1 MPLDSRDATLR
12 PCSLP
17 CPSRHERLGGVNAP
31 SRGHEGWSARLP
43 NPPHACTCAQ
53 SILTINSQLSVRFW
67 LIVIPARKRS
77 PACSASWDDRAVLRC
92 ICRCACC
99 WQREAVGD
107 APFLVRCRVPR
118 NHAGPLGV
126 RVAGTGV
133 STPKSTSLRK
143 RDLSISMSVR
153 FAISSTAASVVRWP
167 SKRCSTSS
175 SFLGRRA
182 ALLLSVYSVLFC
194 VFAVYIGHALLT
206 DVGPA
211 LLRTYPSALVRLRG
225 AVEQRPIAC
234 RPILAAALSVL
245 WRTLVAYALLRFV
258 YRSIARPIG
267 QLAST
272 ARGWIVR
279 HRRRRTVLG
288 RRHFRKTRSDTCV
301 DRAAFVVER
310 PLQARLVRPLMQAT
324 DIGTDHLEA

>member
-77 PACSASWDDRAVLRC
+77 PACSASWNDRAVLRC

-175 SFLGRRA
+175 SFLGTA
-182 ALLLSVYSVLFC
+182 NMSVAL
-194 VFAVYIGHALLT
+194 
-206 DVGPA
+206 
-211 LLRTYPSALVRLRG
+211 
-225 AVEQRPIAC
+225 
-234 RPILAAALSVL
+234 
-245 WRTLVAYALLRFV
+245 
-258 YRSIARPIG
+258 
-267 QLAST
+267 
-272 ARGWIVR
+272 
-279 HRRRRTVLG
+279 
-288 RRHFRKTRSDTCV
+288 
-301 DRAAFVVER
+301 
-310 PLQARLVRPLMQAT
+310 
-324 DIGTDHLEA
+324 